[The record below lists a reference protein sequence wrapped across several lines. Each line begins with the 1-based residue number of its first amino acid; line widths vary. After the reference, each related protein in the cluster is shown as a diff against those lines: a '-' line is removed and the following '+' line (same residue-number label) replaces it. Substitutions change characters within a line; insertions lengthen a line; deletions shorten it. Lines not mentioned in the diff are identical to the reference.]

1 MENTQNE
8 VNLKKGVNN
17 SNNMATNQAS
27 LDDKLLE
34 AYVGK
39 KYQIIKNKK
48 FSCASIFLWVFVY
61 CV

>member
-39 KYQIIKNKK
+39 KYQIPPPRQE
-48 FSCASIFLWVFVY
+48 FLTY
-61 CV
+61 CGKLL

>member
-39 KYQIIKNKK
+39 KY
-48 FSCASIFLWVFVY
+48 
-61 CV
+61 

>member
-39 KYQIIKNKK
+39 KYQIVL
-48 FSCASIFLWVFVY
+48 CASIFLWVFVY